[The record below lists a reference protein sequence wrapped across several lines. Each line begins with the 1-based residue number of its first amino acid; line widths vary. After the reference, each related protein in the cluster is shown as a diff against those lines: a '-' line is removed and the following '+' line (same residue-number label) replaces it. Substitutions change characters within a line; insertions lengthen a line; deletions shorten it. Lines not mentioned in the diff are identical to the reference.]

1 MIARDLPSS
10 TTNQVRIDTYYFR
23 LIFVLVIPQIETSIV
38 FVIHLRL
45 HIVPDIKDRQKLSS

>member
-10 TTNQVRIDTYYFR
+10 TINQVRIDTYYFR
-23 LIFVLVIPQIETSIV
+23 LIFVLVIPQIETSII